1 MGDRDPVQEIYVA
14 IGENVRHYRKQA
26 KLSQLELSRQVD
38 LTRASIANL
47 ETGRQRILLHTAF
60 DLARA
65 LNVSVDDLVPH
76 FSPRARDII
85 RIPFKAF
92 PKAEAA

>member
-1 MGDRDPVQEIYVA
+1 MGEREPMREIYLAV
-14 IGENVRHYRKQA
+14 GENVRHYRKLA
-26 KLSQLELSRQVD
+26 GMSQLDLSRTVELSRP
-38 LTRASIANL
+38 SIANI
-47 ETGRQRILLHTAF
+47 ETGRQSILLHQAF

-65 LNVSVDDLVPH
+65 LNVSVDSLVPG

-92 PKAEAA
+92 PKSEAA

>member
-1 MGDRDPVQEIYVA
+1 MAERDSVQGLYVA
-14 IGENVRHYRKQA
+14 IGENVRHYRNQA
-26 KLSQLELSRQVD
+26 RMTQLELAREVD

-65 LNVSVDDLVPH
+65 LNVSVDCLVPG

-92 PKAEAA
+92 PKSEAA

>member
-1 MGDRDPVQEIYVA
+1 MERDPVQDLYVA
-14 IGENVRHYRKQA
+14 IGENVRHYRTQA
-26 KLSQLELSRQVD
+26 RMTQLELSREVD

-65 LNVSVDDLVPH
+65 LNVSVDSLVPG
-76 FSPRARDII
+76 FSPRTRDII

-92 PKAEAA
+92 PKSEAA

>member
-1 MGDRDPVQEIYVA
+1 MSADLYRLV
-14 IGENVRHYRKQA
+14 GENVRHYRKLA
-26 KLSQLELSRQVD
+26 GMSQLGLSREVQ
-38 LTRASIANL
+38 LSRPSIANI
-47 ETGRQRILLHTAF
+47 ETGRQSILLHQAF

-65 LNVSVDDLVPH
+65 LNVSVDDLVPG

-92 PKAEAA
+92 PQVAA